1 MRGTRALPPR
11 GPWLTPLA
19 LLLLE
24 LVGRARGFST
34 CQSFD
39 LDDYKSK
46 RIEAVRGQILSK
58 LRIRAPPDG
67 DAGPPEEV
75 PLEVMLLYN
84 STKELARERARQ
96 AESAC
101 ERESSEEDYY
111 AKEVQRV
118 DAVPP
123 RVDSNVISSGPPS
136 PYFRVVTFDV
146 SWVKTNSST
155 LVKAEFRIFRV
166 PNPQARAVE
175 QRVEIY
181 QLLKSRDPAAPL
193 QRYIDSRTVRPRA
206 KGAWLSVDVTDT
218 VKEWLS
224 HRDRNLGL
232 KLSVHCPC
240 CTFIPAT
247 NNIVPNKSEEL
258 EARFAGIDDDMIKQ
272 HRKPEAVK
280 GQIEFSTKTPHLIL
294 TLLPS
299 ERLENPGKKNRKR
312 RAAADTPA
320 CSRNADQG
328 CCLRSL
334 YIDFRRDL
342 NWKWIHEPKGY
353 KANFC
358 AGNCPYLWS
367 ADSHYNMILPL
378 YNKLNPE
385 ASASPCCVPQD
396 LEPLTIVYFVGRNPR
411 VEQLSNMVVKSCK
424 CR

>member
-1 MRGTRALPPR
+1 M
-11 GPWLTPLA
+11 WFINIA
-19 LLLLE
+19 LLILKLSVSAE
-24 LVGRARGFST
+24 GFST
-34 CQSFD
+34 CQSYD
-39 LDDYKSK
+39 LDDHKSK

-58 LRIRAPPDG
+58 LRIRSPPDP
-67 DAGPPEEV
+67 AVAPQPESV
-75 PLEVMLLYN
+75 PFEVMLLYN
-84 STKELARERARQ
+84 STKDLLKERARH

-118 DAVPP
+118 DMLPQ
-123 RVDSNVISSGPPS
+123 RSDSNVINTVPQS
-136 PYFRVVTFDV
+136 PHFRVVKFDV
-146 SWVKTNSST
+146 TSVDRNSST
-155 LVKAEFRIFRV
+155 LVKAEFRIYRV
-166 PNPQARAVE
+166 QNTHAQATE

-181 QLLKSRDPAAPL
+181 QILKSDDVSGSHH
-193 QRYIDSRTVRPRA
+193 RYIDSRTVQPGA
-206 KGAWLSVDVTDT
+206 KAAWLSVDVTET
-218 VKEWLS
+218 VKEWMAYKEK
-224 HRDRNLGL
+224 NLGL
-232 KLSVHCPC
+232 MLSVHCPC
-240 CTFIPAT
+240 CTFIPST

-258 EARFAGIDDDMIKQ
+258 EARFAGVDDDLI
-272 HRKPEAVK
+272 RPNRRPGLTK

-294 TLLPS
+294 TLRPTD
-299 ERLENPGKKNRKR
+299 RLENPNKKNRKK
-312 RAAADTPA
+312 RAAADTTT

-367 ADSHYNMILPL
+367 ADNHYNMILPL
-378 YNKLNPE
+378 YNKMNPE

-396 LEPLTIVYFVGRNPR
+396 LEPLTIVYFLGRTPR

>member
-1 MRGTRALPPR
+1 MLFFNFVLLMLK
-11 GPWLTPLA
+11 LTVSTEGL
-19 LLLLE
+19 
-24 LVGRARGFST
+24 ST
-34 CQSFD
+34 CHSFD
-39 LDDYKSK
+39 LDDHKSK

-58 LRIRAPPDG
+58 LRIRS
-67 DAGPPEEV
+67 PPEAEPSPTPTAV
-75 PLEVMLLYN
+75 PPEVMLLYN
-84 STKELARERARQ
+84 STRELLKERALQ
-96 AESAC
+96 ADAC
-101 ERESSEEDYY
+101 DRESSEEDYY

-118 DAVPP
+118 DMQPP
-123 RVDSNVISSGPPS
+123 DSNIINPTPPS
-136 PYFRVVTFDV
+136 LFYRVVGFDV
-146 SWVKTNSST
+146 TNVERNSST
-155 LVKAEFRIFRV
+155 LVKAEFRIYRI
-166 PNPQARAVE
+166 PNPQARATE
-175 QRVEIY
+175 QRVEVY
-181 QLLKSRDPAAPL
+181 QLLKADVETAPT
-193 QRYIDSRTVRPRA
+193 QRYIDSRTVHPQE
-206 KGAWLSVDVTDT
+206 KGAWMSIDVTET
-218 VKEWLS
+218 VKEWLA
-224 HRDRNLGL
+224 HRERNLGL

-240 CTFIPAT
+240 CTFVPST

-258 EARFAGIDDDMIKQ
+258 EARFAGIDDDFRRQ
-272 HRKPEAVK
+272 GPTK

-294 TLLPS
+294 TLLPTD
-299 ERLENPGKKNRKR
+299 RMENPGKKNRKK
-312 RAAADTPA
+312 RAAPDTTT

-367 ADSHYNMILPL
+367 ADNHYNMILPL

-396 LEPLTIVYFVGRNPR
+396 LEPLTIVYFLGRTPR